1 MNRIDQSLVIVD
13 AHTIDAAFFAKN
25 ILDLTVD
32 GRDNDRGVEAVLH
45 VDFTGDDGSYDAAT
59 ITCSVFSDDTDNPA
73 TPVQTVFSGTVAEF
87 RTMAEEQGGRVRTG
101 LIARLDRYVSCDL
114 YASVALPMLGTFYLE
129 AVS

>member
-13 AHTIDAAFFAKN
+13 AHTLDAAFFAKN
-25 ILDLTVD
+25 ILDLTVA

-45 VDFTGDDGSYDAAT
+45 LDFTGDTGAFDAAT

-73 TPVQTVFSGTVAEF
+73 TPVQTVFSGTVAQF
-87 RTMAEEQGGRVRTG
+87 REMAAAQKGAVHTG
-101 LIARLDRYVSCDL
+101 LISKLDRYVSCDL
-114 YASVALPMLGTFYLE
+114 YASVDLPMLATFRLE